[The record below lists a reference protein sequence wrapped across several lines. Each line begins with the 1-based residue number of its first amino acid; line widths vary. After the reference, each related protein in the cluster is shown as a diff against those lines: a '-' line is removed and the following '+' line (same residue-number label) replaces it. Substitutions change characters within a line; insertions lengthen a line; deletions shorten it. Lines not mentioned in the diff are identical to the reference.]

1 MRPSFERLRGLRRN
15 ELGKI
20 VCTIKGGVGQS
31 GSGMR
36 SFNILWSV
44 PLLGNCRLLAP
55 SISQKCRLHLQYLK
69 ISGFQKCRS
78 RNLYTGGI
86 PEYLS

>member
-31 GSGMR
+31 GSGIR

-44 PLLGNCRLLAP
+44 PLLGNCRLLAITLN
-55 SISQKCRLHLQYLK
+55 SAKLHITSGNQNPYGRYLA
-69 ISGFQKCRS
+69 
-78 RNLYTGGI
+78 NLFSLHYVVT
-86 PEYLS
+86 P

>member
-44 PLLGNCRLLAP
+44 PLLGNCRLLAITFNLTK
-55 SISQKCRLHLQYLK
+55 SYVTSANQQFFTVRVISQTTIY
-69 ISGFQKCRS
+69 
-78 RNLYTGGI
+78 
-86 PEYLS
+86 

>member
-15 ELGKI
+15 ELGEI

-44 PLLGNCRLLAP
+44 PLLGNCRLLA
-55 SISQKCRLHLQYLK
+55 I
-69 ISGFQKCRS
+69 
-78 RNLYTGGI
+78 NNT
-86 PEYLS
+86 